1 MANLADI
8 RARLA
13 AQENTKSSTFSG
25 DNTVYAHWNID
36 EGDTATL
43 RFLPD
48 GDTSNPFFWVERA
61 MIKLPFNGIKDGD
74 GKKIL
79 VQVPCMEMYG
89 PDETC
94 PVLAEVRPWF
104 KVTGMEDMGRT
115 YWKKRSY
122 LFQGLVHQDPMGE
135 ESPPENPIRR
145 FMISPQIFK
154 IIQSSLMDPEMEE
167 LPTDYSQG
175 LDLRIVKTSKGGYAD
190 YSTSTWSRKET
201 ALNEVELGHIEKYKL
216 NVLSDF
222 LPKKPGDVELQIIKE
237 MFEASVDGEAYDPDR
252 WAQYYRPYGM
262 NKPDASVTVSPPPA
276 TTTAKV
282 EVLDTVE
289 TVDEIPFETVPPA
302 EEKPAATASKA
313 EDILAQIRARQ
324 KA

>member
-145 FMISPQIFK
+145 FMISPQIFT

-190 YSTSTWSRKET
+190 YSTSNWSRKET
-201 ALNEVELGHIEKYKL
+201 ALTEVELGHIEKYKL